1 MHGMMKCGCAMMVFA
16 SVAHADI
23 YRMTLSGT
31 LDEVED
37 NRMSTFDPFEGTALD
52 MDVYTASAGD
62 VWSYEV
68 IFDTDVTTDINPGQN
83 AIYGP
88 SFASSITIAGRRLD
102 MFYDSLLYYYADSFG
117 DIDVQQM
124 EIWGYANESAT
135 VGVYS
140 SFLDFDNVDTL
151 INGGEVVDNAEMF
164 ESFDISGFGIF
175 GDDDSVRWVAGQGPY
190 SVTVEQIPAPG
201 ALAVLGIGGLMSV
214 RRRR

>member
-1 MHGMMKCGCAMMVFA
+1 
-16 SVAHADI
+16 
-23 YRMTLSGT
+23 
-31 LDEVED
+31 
-37 NRMSTFDPFEGTALD
+37 
-52 MDVYTASAGD
+52 
-62 VWSYEV
+62 
-68 IFDTDVTTDINPGQN
+68 
-83 AIYGP
+83 
-88 SFASSITIAGRRLD
+88 
-102 MFYDSLLYYYADSFG
+102 MFYNSSLYYYADSLG

-124 EIWGYANESAT
+124 EIWGYADENAA

-151 INGGEVVDNAEMF
+151 INGGAVVDNVEMF

-201 ALAVLGIGGLMSV
+201 ALAVLGFGGLLSV